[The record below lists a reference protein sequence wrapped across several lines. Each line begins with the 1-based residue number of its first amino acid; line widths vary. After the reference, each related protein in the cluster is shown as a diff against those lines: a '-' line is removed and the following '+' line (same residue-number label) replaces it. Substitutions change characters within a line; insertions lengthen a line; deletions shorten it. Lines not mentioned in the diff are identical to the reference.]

1 MRFSA
6 LGGCKLWKAAVI
18 RRNRLRYMPYRSAE
32 DVGFYLCALACC
44 ERMAM
49 LDQPVYDYRVYDG
62 SSVQRVTLKALDCI
76 SVFDET
82 EAFYR
87 ARGMGNAFYGEL
99 LYDRLFHYLLWM
111 ERLPRLGT
119 KEERRQMEAAFEQSR
134 RALDFSAAQNDE
146 DVTAL
151 VRAFDRR
158 MARRA
163 WYESNAY
170 AALYRAARAAKHR
183 LKR

>member
-1 MRFSA
+1 MRGAGQCAFP
-6 LGGCKLWKAAVI
+6 
-18 RRNRLRYMPYRSAE
+18 RRNRLRYMPYRIAE

-49 LDQPVYDYRVYDG
+49 LDQPVFDYRVYDG
-62 SSVQRVTLKALDCI
+62 SSVQRVTLKVLDCI

-134 RALDFSAAQNDE
+134 RALDFSAAQIKPMKE
-146 DVTAL
+146 ISSAQHV
-151 VRAFDRR
+151 
-158 MARRA
+158 MP
-163 WYESNAY
+163 
-170 AALYRAARAAKHR
+170 
-183 LKR
+183 KRPGTKQPLGTRGV

>member
-1 MRFSA
+1 M
-6 LGGCKLWKAAVI
+6 
-18 RRNRLRYMPYRSAE
+18 
-32 DVGFYLCALACC
+32 
-44 ERMAM
+44 
-49 LDQPVYDYRVYDG
+49 
-62 SSVQRVTLKALDCI
+62 
-76 SVFDET
+76 
-82 EAFYR
+82 
-87 ARGMGNAFYGEL
+87 
-99 LYDRLFHYLLWM
+99 FHYLLWM

-146 DVTAL
+146 DVTTL

>member
-1 MRFSA
+1 
-6 LGGCKLWKAAVI
+6 
-18 RRNRLRYMPYRSAE
+18 
-32 DVGFYLCALACC
+32 
-44 ERMAM
+44 M

-99 LYDRLFHYLLWM
+99 LYDRMFHYLLWM